1 MRNMI
6 GEFHRIL
13 LKTLNFNEMKTLKL
27 ILSALFLI
35 TVINCCE
42 KEESINPFIGT
53 WETTEI
59 TAVGSVVV
67 TLNFRSDMTLTYT
80 FITTINSAS
89 NTVTNDY
96 TYSYTDT
103 KLTVK
108 KDGGQDEI
116 SDYVINGN
124 KLTLSDNGADAVTF
138 TKVN

>member
-1 MRNMI
+1 
-6 GEFHRIL
+6 
-13 LKTLNFNEMKTLKL
+13 MKTLKL

-42 KEESINPFIGT
+42 KEEESINPFIGM

-59 TAVGSVVV
+59 TTVGSVVV
-67 TLNFRSDMTLTYT
+67 TLIFRTDMTLTYT
-80 FITTINSAS
+80 FVTTINGAS
-89 NTVTNDY
+89 NTVSNDY

-108 KDGGQDEI
+108 KNGGQDEI

>member
-1 MRNMI
+1 
-6 GEFHRIL
+6 
-13 LKTLNFNEMKTLKL
+13 MKTLKL
-27 ILSALFLI
+27 VLSAILI
-35 TVINCCE
+35 VTILNSCE
-42 KEESINPFIGT
+42 KEEEVTNPFVGT

-67 TLNFRSDMTLTYT
+67 TLIFRTDMTLTYI
-80 FITTINSAS
+80 FITTINGAS
-89 NTVTNDY
+89 NTVSNDY